1 MEHNRSREF
10 LAFYFWVKVFLTTL
24 FLAGVW
30 HYLFAD
36 RAVVELSV
44 TSNVKSLFKI
54 YYPTANNHWAE
65 QAASGTSVRPGV
77 REYTFRLTNL
87 RNAAK
92 LRIDPTEKE
101 GELIIHS
108 LVLRQYG
115 YKPVDILQLIQQENF
130 KNAMGGEFFA
140 TNQGIRV
147 VATTND
153 PRFTVQLP
161 ELQPAADEKASNLFR
176 LFLFFITAC
185 FLVKAA
191 DRALPHYRFVLLAML
206 VITVFAAVMAGISQ
220 YNTHP
225 DEMVHCH
232 AASFY
237 VDNTLPPAVGD
248 PRGEGTYSPYGYS
261 RLYSRELAYLA
272 AGKFAKLLEPLNIPQ
287 YLAFRYFNVT
297 LLATLFFFACTNT
310 VWRII
315 LLPLFLFPQAWY
327 IFSYWNSDAL
337 ALFLSL
343 CCVWQLVAKES
354 AWNRLIDKEF
364 SFRSL
369 SGGIGPVLL
378 LTALFFCKK
387 NFYFFLLFAAL
398 FVLHQL
404 FFKTIPFSKKVIATI
419 LAIFLSATTLFG
431 SYLFWDA
438 AQNDF
443 DRENRI
449 QEQVKIHA
457 QPLFNPNTPQEKQ
470 FSNLHMKQR
479 GVSFAQMVSTYW
491 GEKSF
496 RTSVGEYGYTS
507 VPGSLNYYNYM
518 RYCLVLLGIAVVCS
532 TVLLKGGWEKT
543 TLLLLTAGSAFS
555 LIAASF
561 YTSWT
566 MDYQAQ
572 GRYLL
577 PVIAMLSLFYYSARK
592 QLENMVVV
600 ALGALVFCGGIYSF
614 IFVALAG
621 IGKVGIPF

>member
-1 MEHNRSREF
+1 M
-10 LAFYFWVKVFLTTL
+10 
-24 FLAGVW
+24 
-30 HYLFAD
+30 
-36 RAVVELSV
+36 
-44 TSNVKSLFKI
+44 
-54 YYPTANNHWAE
+54 
-65 QAASGTSVRPGV
+65 
-77 REYTFRLTNL
+77 
-87 RNAAK
+87 
-92 LRIDPTEKE
+92 
-101 GELIIHS
+101 
-108 LVLRQYG
+108 
-115 YKPVDILQLIQQENF
+115 
-130 KNAMGGEFFA
+130 
-140 TNQGIRV
+140 
-147 VATTND
+147 
-153 PRFTVQLP
+153 
-161 ELQPAADEKASNLFR
+161 
-176 LFLFFITAC
+176 
-185 FLVKAA
+185 
-191 DRALPHYRFVLLAML
+191 
-206 VITVFAAVMAGISQ
+206 
-220 YNTHP
+220 
-225 DEMVHCH
+225 
-232 AASFY
+232 
-237 VDNTLPPAVGD
+237 
-248 PRGEGTYSPYGYS
+248 
-261 RLYSRELAYLA
+261 
-272 AGKFAKLLEPLNIPQ
+272 
-287 YLAFRYFNVT
+287 
-297 LLATLFFFACTNT
+297 
-310 VWRII
+310 
-315 LLPLFLFPQAWY
+315 
-327 IFSYWNSDAL
+327 
-337 ALFLSL
+337 
-343 CCVWQLVAKES
+343 
-354 AWNRLIDKEF
+354 
-364 SFRSL
+364 
-369 SGGIGPVLL
+369 
-378 LTALFFCKK
+378 
-387 NFYFFLLFAAL
+387 
-398 FVLHQL
+398 HQL